1 VKNTNKVVN
10 ALAVAAGALLLVAGA
25 SRLYAAVSVASTSVP
40 VAIPDNGN
48 VNSTLVVDSTTV
60 PGGVG
65 FPGAWAVTDANL
77 QFSVTHTWDSDVL
90 IRLSAPA
97 GQPPTS
103 QNVIV
108 MQNCGGSG
116 DNFTNTVIDDAGATA
131 NCGFAGV
138 PYTGTFKA
146 KAGTPVGADVATAM
160 ANFNVA
166 DGKGTWTLN
175 AADDSSICTGTLTA
189 WSLTLDGPP
198 PLPVELMK
206 FEVR

>member
-1 VKNTNKVVN
+1 MKNTIKVVN
-10 ALAVAAGALLLVAGA
+10 ALAVTAGALLLMAGGA
-25 SRLYAAVSVASTSVP
+25 RLYAAVSVASTAVP
-40 VAIPDNGN
+40 LAIPDAGN
-48 VNSTLVVDSTTV
+48 VNSTLVFDNSTV
-60 PGGVG
+60 PAGVG
-65 FPGAWAVTDANL
+65 FPGAWPVTDANV
-77 QFSVTHTWDSDVL
+77 QFSITHTWDSDIL

-97 GQPPTS
+97 SQPPTS
-103 QNVIV
+103 QNVTI
-108 MQNCGGSG
+108 MQNCGASA

-131 NCGFAGV
+131 NCGFAGA
-138 PYTGTFKA
+138 PFTGTFKA
-146 KAGTPVGADVATAM
+146 KAGAGVDVPTAM

-175 AADDSSICTGTLTA
+175 VADDSSICTGTLTA